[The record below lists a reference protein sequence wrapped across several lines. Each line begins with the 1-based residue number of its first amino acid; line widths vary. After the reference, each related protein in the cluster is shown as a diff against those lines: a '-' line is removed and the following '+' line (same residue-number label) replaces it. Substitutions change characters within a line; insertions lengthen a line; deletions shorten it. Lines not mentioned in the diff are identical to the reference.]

1 MYLLGLDAL
10 LVEFVQIL
18 FSRLAAV
25 VGDKVHGLSLQEEG
39 SSHTDHAVGNCVSTL
54 ALRSWRTSFAPGT
67 GSASPVHSTPECEE
81 CNVVH
86 VCMDVNCA
94 REQTFPLPPRLKGLG
109 TEYNVHRAVTA
120 LLLNIQTDSPLSPS
134 HTPCQKEGR
143 GWCNT
148 ERRVGMIHVINL
160 SYLSYHHSQRGK
172 CPRCPAAIATAHLSL
187 TPP

>member
-25 VGDKVHGLSLQEEG
+25 VGDKVHSLSLQEGG

-54 ALRSWRTSFAPGT
+54 ALRSCRTACAPGT

-86 VCMDVNCA
+86 VCMDVNCGK
-94 REQTFPLPPRLKGLG
+94 EQTFPLLPRLKRSG
-109 TEYNVHRAVTA
+109 N
-120 LLLNIQTDSPLSPS
+120 
-134 HTPCQKEGR
+134 
-143 GWCNT
+143 
-148 ERRVGMIHVINL
+148 
-160 SYLSYHHSQRGK
+160 
-172 CPRCPAAIATAHLSL
+172 
-187 TPP
+187 